1 MIKSTSGILILF
13 ILLLLGCAKKPN
25 LYTSDEIM
33 QEFSPNYFDFNYLS
47 ARGRIVLEE
56 ANGKITKGTVNLR
69 AQKDSVIWFS
79 MTPGLGLEAMRGII
93 TTDKIRIKDRL
104 NGDDVNMSFEEIK
117 DRSGLQLSLQLLQN
131 ILYANVPEEF
141 SYRDRLIRVGR
152 YFELTQAREGFRF
165 HSRVNT
171 SHGKVSELTSNALDN
186 SGALL
191 ASYPTFENVNNQP
204 FPNKMLLKITFN
216 SDEGAQVVIIH
227 LDLTRIEYQDEPLS
241 FPFQF

>member
-1 MIKSTSGILILF
+1 MTKSNSGILLLF
-13 ILLLLGCAKKPN
+13 ILLLVGCAKKPN

-33 QEFSPNYFDFNYLS
+33 QEFNPNYFDFKYLS
-47 ARGRIVLEE
+47 MRGRIVLEE

-79 MTPGLGLEAMRGII
+79 MTPGLGLEAMRGLI
-93 TTDKIRIKDRL
+93 TTDKIRIKDRI
-104 NGDDVNMSFEEIK
+104 NGDDLNMSFDEMK
-117 DRSGLQLSLQLLQN
+117 DRFGLQISLQLVQN

-141 SYRDRLIRVGR
+141 SYRDRLIRVGKF
-152 YFELTQAREGFRF
+152 FELTQAREGFRF

-171 SHGKVSELTSNALDN
+171 SHGKVSELSSNTLDN
-186 SGALL
+186 TGALL
-191 ASYPTFENVNNQP
+191 ASYPTFEKVNNQP

-216 SDEGAQVVIIH
+216 SDEGFQNIIIH
-227 LDLTRIEYQDEPLS
+227 LDLNRIEYQDEPLS

>member
-1 MIKSTSGILILF
+1 MIKPRTGILILF
-13 ILLLLGCAKKPN
+13 TLLLIGCAKKPN

-33 QEFSPNYFDFNYLS
+33 QEFNPNYFDFRYLS

-56 ANGKITKGTVNLR
+56 GNGKITKGTINLR

-79 MTPGLGLEAMRGII
+79 MTPGLGLEAMRGLI
-93 TTDKIRIKDRL
+93 TTEKIRIKDRL
-104 NGDDVNMSFEEIK
+104 NGNDINMDFNEIN
-117 DRSGLQLSLQLLQN
+117 DRFGLKLSLQLIQN

-141 SYRDRLIRVGR
+141 SYRDRLLRVGR
-152 YFELTQAREGFRF
+152 YFELTQTREGFRF

-216 SDEGAQVVIIH
+216 TDEGLQNSIIH
-227 LDLTRIEYQDEPLS
+227 LDLTKIEYQEEPLT

>member
-1 MIKSTSGILILF
+1 MTRSTSGTLILF
-13 ILLLLGCAKKPN
+13 LLLLLGCAKKPN

-33 QEFSPNYFDFNYLS
+33 QEFSPNYFDFQYLS

-56 ANGKITKGTVNLR
+56 ANGKITKGTINLR

-79 MTPGLGLEAMRGII
+79 MTPGLGLEAIRGLI

-104 NGDDVNMSFEEIK
+104 NGDDVNMSFEEMK
-117 DRSGLQLSLQLLQN
+117 ERFGLQLSLQLIQN
-131 ILYANVPEEF
+131 ILYANIPEEF
-141 SYRDRLIRVGR
+141 SYRDRLLRVGR
-152 YFELTQAREGFRF
+152 YFELTQTREGFRF

-186 SGALL
+186 RGALL

-216 SDEGAQVVIIH
+216 SDEGAQNVIIH
-227 LDLTRIEYQDEPLS
+227 LDLSRIEYQDEPLS

>member
-1 MIKSTSGILILF
+1 MIKPISGILILF
-13 ILLLLGCAKKPN
+13 FLVLIGCAKKPN

-33 QEFSPNYFDFNYLS
+33 QEFNPNYFDFQYLS

-56 ANGKITKGTVNLR
+56 SNGKITKGTINLR

-79 MTPGLGLEAMRGII
+79 MTPGLGLEAMRGLI
-93 TTDKIRIKDRL
+93 TPEKIRIKDRL
-104 NGDDVNMSFEEIK
+104 NGNDINMNFVEIK
-117 DRSGLQLSLQLLQN
+117 DRLGLQLSLQLIQN

-141 SYRDRLIRVGR
+141 SYRDRLLRVGR
-152 YFELTQAREGFRF
+152 YFELTQTREGFRF

-171 SHGKVSELTSNALDN
+171 SHGKVSELTSNTLDN

-216 SDEGAQVVIIH
+216 SDEGAQHAIIH
-227 LDLTRIEYQDEPLS
+227 LDLTRIEYQEDPLS

>member
-1 MIKSTSGILILF
+1 MIKPSSGILILF
-13 ILLLLGCAKKPN
+13 VLLILGCAKKPN

-33 QEFSPNYFDFNYLS
+33 QEFNPNYFDFKYLS

-56 ANGKITKGTVNLR
+56 TNGKITKGTINIR

-79 MTPGLGLEAMRGII
+79 MTPGLGLEAVRGLI

-104 NGDDVNMSFEEIK
+104 NGNDVNMSFEEMK
-117 DRSGLQLSLQLLQN
+117 DRFGLQLSLQLVQN

-141 SYRDRLIRVGR
+141 SYRDRLIRIGR

-171 SHGKVSELTSNALDN
+171 SHGKVSELTSNTLDN
-186 SGALL
+186 TGSLL
-191 ASYPTFENVNNQP
+191 ASYPTFENINNQP
-204 FPNKMLLKITFN
+204 FPSKMLLKITFN
-216 SDEGAQVVIIH
+216 TDEGVQHAIIH
-227 LDLTRIEYQDEPLS
+227 LDLNRIEYQDDPLS

>member
-1 MIKSTSGILILF
+1 MTKSSLAIFTLF
-13 ILLLLGCAKKPN
+13 VLLMFGCAKKPN

-33 QEFSPNYFDFNYLS
+33 QEFKPNYFEFKYLS

-56 ANGKITKGTVNLR
+56 ANGKITKGTINFR

-79 MTPGLGLEAMRGII
+79 MTPGLGLEAMRGLV

-104 NGDDVNMSFEEIK
+104 NGDDVNMSFEEMK
-117 DRSGLQLSLQLLQN
+117 DRFGLSLSLDLIQN

-141 SYRDRLIRVGR
+141 SYRDRLIRIGR

-171 SHGKVSELTSNALDN
+171 SHGKVSELTGNAFDN

-191 ASYPTFENVNNQP
+191 ASYPTFENVNAQP
-204 FPNKMLLKITFN
+204 FPNKMLLKISFN
-216 SDEGAQVVIIH
+216 SEEGLQNVIIH
-227 LDLTRIEYQDEPLS
+227 LDLTRIEYQDDPLS

>member
-1 MIKSTSGILILF
+1 MTKSTSGILILF

-33 QEFSPNYFDFNYLS
+33 QEFNPNYFDFNYLS

-56 ANGKITKGTVNLR
+56 ANGKITKGTINLR

-79 MTPGLGLEAMRGII
+79 MTPGLGLEAMRGLI

-104 NGDDVNMSFEEIK
+104 NGNDVNMSFEEIK
-117 DRSGLQLSLQLLQN
+117 DRSGLQLSLQLIQN

-141 SYRDRLIRVGR
+141 SYRDRLLRVGR
-152 YFELTQAREGFRF
+152 YFELTQSREGFRF

-204 FPNKMLLKITFN
+204 FPNKMLLKITFK

-227 LDLTRIEYQDEPLS
+227 LDLTKIEYQDEPLS

>member
-1 MIKSTSGILILF
+1 MTKASSGILILF
-13 ILLLLGCAKKPN
+13 VLLLLGCAKKPN

-33 QEFSPNYFDFNYLS
+33 QEFNPNYFDFKYLS

-56 ANGKITKGTVNLR
+56 SNGKITKGTINLR

-79 MTPGLGLEAMRGII
+79 MTPGLGLEAIRGLI
-93 TTDKIRIKDRL
+93 TTDKVRIKDRL
-104 NGDDVNMSFEEIK
+104 NGNDINLSFEEMN
-117 DRSGLQLSLQLLQN
+117 DRFGLQLSLQLIQN

-141 SYRDRLIRVGR
+141 SYRDRLIRIGR
-152 YFELTQAREGFRF
+152 YFELTQARDGFRF

-171 SHGKVSELTSNALDN
+171 SHGKVSELTSNTLDN

-216 SDEGAQVVIIH
+216 TDEGIQNAIIH
-227 LDLTRIEYQDEPLS
+227 LDLNRIEYQDEPLS